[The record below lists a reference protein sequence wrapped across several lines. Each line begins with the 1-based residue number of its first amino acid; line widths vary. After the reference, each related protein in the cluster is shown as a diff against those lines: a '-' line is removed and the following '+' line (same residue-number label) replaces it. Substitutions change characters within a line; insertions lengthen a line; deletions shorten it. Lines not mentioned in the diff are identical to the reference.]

1 MRPTRDDHPNFDG
14 SNYYSQNDLASG
26 FVNPVNLNNGLITAP
41 TWEIIGPWDVDND
54 GDGVPDSVWVDLGLP
69 VQKTEDGRFYKPLVA
84 MLVEDLDNRL
94 NVNAHGSLDH
104 FANTELDGSQLI
116 NGTLIKSNL
125 AQDYNNPR
133 ALRSSDQLPTGM
145 GYGPAD
151 ISLRSILSPRLP
163 LYDIQTSSSADQ
175 ATRSMMTTPDC

>member
-14 SNYYSQNDLASG
+14 SNYYSQNVLASG
-26 FVNPVNLNNGLITAP
+26 FGNPVNLNNGLITAP

-104 FANTELDGSQLI
+104 FALQYES
-116 NGTLIKSNL
+116 
-125 AQDYNNPR
+125 
-133 ALRSSDQLPTGM
+133 
-145 GYGPAD
+145 
-151 ISLRSILSPRLP
+151 
-163 LYDIQTSSSADQ
+163 
-175 ATRSMMTTPDC
+175 